1 MVGMGY
7 GSWTFAAHLKQFSRT
22 VDIVDK
28 ATFDGVRDLIVRYV
42 RRELGERAYFELLRD
57 RPVDGGLVLDTLWSS
72 EDRKQFLS
80 LHHPDG
86 KFETAAAMSF
96 AREKPLWVVALSG
109 EPLDSC
115 PASECQDQWSQVTD
129 LPAHRSPTN
138 RPMKTLI
145 TLPLRSKRPLG
156 LFYLESPHL
165 LVGVEEARNEISMLG
180 GALATLLELW
190 ELHETGADLTG
201 EAVQD
206 LQDMVMNAQ
215 FPRLTR
221 PQVFVAH
228 SMRADARVTDVMREV
243 LRKYKTRIDVTY
255 WSDIN
260 EAGNVTTQIGEK
272 IVSSRFG
279 ICYLSEP
286 AVNGGSGTRYVDNPN
301 VVFEAG
307 MLHALANAP
316 SGPPS
321 GWIPIR
327 ERESPPAPFD
337 FAHERILEVARSGT
351 GEVAPNF
358 ETDFQARMDAL
369 LSPKPPV
376 RG

>member
-1 MVGMGY
+1 MEGIGY
-7 GSWTFAAHLKQFSRT
+7 GSRTFAAHLKQFSRS

-42 RRELGERAYFELLRD
+42 RRELGEKAYFELLRD
-57 RPVDGGLVLDTLWSS
+57 R
-72 EDRKQFLS
+72 KQWLS
-80 LHHPDG
+80 LHHSDG

-96 AREKPLWVVALSG
+96 AREKPLWVVALSE
-109 EPLDSC
+109 EPLESS
-115 PASECQDQWSQVTD
+115 PPSEWQDQWSQVTD

-145 TLPLRSKRPLG
+145 TLPLRIKRPLG
-156 LFYLESPHL
+156 LFYLESPHF
-165 LVGVEEARNEISMLG
+165 LVAGEEARNEISLLG

-190 ELHETGADLTG
+190 ELHETHSDLTG
-201 EAVQD
+201 EAVAD
-206 LQDMVMNAQ
+206 LQDMVTNAQ

-228 SMRADARVTDVMREV
+228 SIRADGRVTDVMRDV
-243 LRKYKTRIDVTY
+243 LRKYKARIDVTY
-255 WSDIN
+255 WSDIS

-272 IVSSRFG
+272 ILNSRFG

-286 AVNGGSGTRYVDNPN
+286 AEGGSETRFVDNPN

-337 FAHERILEVARSGT
+337 FAHERILEVPRSST
-351 GEVAPNF
+351 GEVAPSF
-358 ETDFQARMDAL
+358 ETGLQTRVEAL
-369 LSPKPPV
+369 LRPTPPR

>member
-1 MVGMGY
+1 MEGMGY
-7 GSWTFAAHLKQFSRT
+7 GSRTFAGHLKQFSRSI
-22 VDIVDK
+22 DIVDK
-28 ATFDGVRDLIVRYV
+28 TTFDGVRDLIVRYV
-42 RRELGERAYFELLRD
+42 RRELGEKAYFELLRD

-72 EDRKQFLS
+72 EDRKQLLS
-80 LHHPDG
+80 LRHQDG
-86 KFETAAAMSF
+86 RFETAAAMSF
-96 AREKPLWVVALSG
+96 AREKPLWIVALSE

-115 PASECQDQWSQVTD
+115 PPSECQDQWSKVTD

-138 RPMKTLI
+138 RPMRTLI
-145 TLPLRSKRPLG
+145 TLPLRMKRPLG
-156 LFYLESPHL
+156 LFYLESPHF
-165 LVGVEEARNEISMLG
+165 LVAGEEAREEISLLG

-190 ELHETGADLTG
+190 ELHETHSDLTG
-201 EAVQD
+201 EAVED
-206 LQDMVMNAQ
+206 LRDLVTNAQ
-215 FPRLTR
+215 FPRLAR

-228 SMRADARVTDVMREV
+228 PQRADGRVTDVMREV
-243 LRKYKTRIDVTY
+243 LRQYKARIDVTY

-272 IVSSRFG
+272 IVNSRYG

-286 AVNGGSGTRYVDNPN
+286 AVDGNSGTRFVDNPN

-321 GWIPIR
+321 SWIPIR

-337 FAHERILEVARSGT
+337 FAHERILEVPRLST

-358 ETDFQARMDAL
+358 PTAFQARMDAL
-369 LSPKPPV
+369 LNPKTPR